1 MLAPLNMYN
10 KIDEVTLSNGGF
22 VSKNNLSNQ
31 QYFVEF
37 RAQGHSFAKIAKD
50 LGLSKQTLINWS
62 KELQTEI
69 ANYKAIELEQ
79 LQEQYFMTRSARIE
93 MLGEL
98 LTKTRTELLNR
109 DLSDVPTEKLAGM
122 LLALSKALDAER
134 SGLTF
139 QSRKSGLSSGL
150 DEFFEERVTEWS
162 A

>member
-1 MLAPLNMYN
+1 M
-10 KIDEVTLSNGGF
+10 
-22 VSKNNLSNQ
+22 SKLDLDSKQ
-31 QYFVEF
+31 KFVEL
-37 RAQGHSFAKIAKD
+37 RAQGMSFAKISAKLD
-50 LGLSKQTLINWS
+50 VSKQTLINWS
-62 KELQTEI
+62 KELQAEI

-79 LQEQYFMTRSARIE
+79 LQQQYFMTRSARIE

-122 LLALSKALDAER
+122 LLALSKALDRER
-134 SGLTF
+134 SALTF
-139 QSRKSGLSSGL
+139 QSRKSGVSSGL